1 MSTCEHCGTPFS
13 AGRGEE
19 RFCCKGCEFVWEL
32 IQDEGLERFYDLRRD
47 TPVRPARSLPFEAHD
62 FGWLETLVS
71 RTEAAAAPGEAVQ
84 ADFALEG
91 ISCVGCVWLVEKV
104 FMRRS
109 GALEAAAHPATGQL
123 RLGWSAQECDLPGFA
138 RELASFGYAL
148 SAARPGAGRGEAG
161 ALGARLGMCG
171 AFALNAMAFTLPSYL
186 GMPADFA
193 FARIFHLVTF
203 LSATLGMVVGGSYFI
218 RRAWQSA
225 RAGIVHI
232 DLPIALG
239 LILAFG
245 GSIAGWALKVPGL
258 LYFDFVAVFVF
269 LMLAGRFLQLGA
281 VEKNRHR
288 LQRHRPVPET
298 LTSPDRAEPLALAD
312 LGPGIRFEL
321 APGQSVPVAA
331 TLESSAAEF
340 SLEWISGEADPLTFR
355 AGRPLPA
362 GAIHL
367 GAEPVVLTAAET
379 WDNSLLARLT
389 TNERAAVRVPGL
401 ERLLRFYLLVVLV
414 VGGAGFGWWLHNG
427 SLAQALQVMISV
439 FVVSCPCALGVA
451 LPLADE
457 LSGSLMERAGVFIRE
472 SLVWARLRRVR
483 TLIFDK
489 TGTLTLERP
498 VLANPEVVAGL
509 PVAAKR
515 ALACLTTQSL
525 HPVSR
530 SLLESLGRHGQQLL
544 REEPTEEV
552 HDVPGAGRHFR
563 EVGASWSLGRP
574 GWSPGEGDSRG
585 QVPGHDAEL
594 RGDGEVVARFCFH
607 ESLRPDAVAA
617 LEQLS
622 QRGFRMIIL
631 SGDRPEKVAAAA
643 KLLGI
648 AEEDA
653 HASLSPL
660 DKQEWVRAI
669 DKQNT
674 LFLGDGANDSLAFNA
689 AWTTGTPVV
698 DRSLLESKADFYFL
712 GQGLRFLPRMLAL
725 ASKRQQVVRRA
736 FGFALG
742 YNLTV
747 IGVALSGHMS
757 PLLAAILM
765 PLSSIISLAIV
776 ASGLREGT
784 PRRPQAVQRRAK
796 APRPLSAATISSL
809 KR

>member
-1 MSTCEHCGTPFS
+1 VLREVAGGFIISKKMSTCEHCGTPFS
-13 AGRGEE
+13 AGREE
-19 RFCCKGCEFVWEL
+19 DRFCCKGCEFVHEL
-32 IQDEGLERFYDLRRD
+32 IQEEGLERFYDLRRD
-47 TPVRPARSLPFEAHD
+47 TPVRPARSVPFEAHD
-62 FGWLETLVS
+62 FGWLEAVVTQ
-71 RTEAAAAPGEAVQ
+71 TEAAAAGGDPVQ
-84 ADFALEG
+84 ADLALEG
-91 ISCVGCVWLVEKV
+91 VSCVGCVWLIEKL
-104 FMRRS
+104 FLRYR

-123 RLGWSAQECDLPGFA
+123 RLRWNAGECDLPGFA

-148 SAARPGAGRGEAG
+148 TAARPGTRRAEAG
-161 ALGARLGMCG
+161 DLGARLGLCG

-203 LSATLGMVVGGSYFI
+203 LSATLGMLVGGSYFI

-245 GSIAGWALKVPGL
+245 GSIVGWALDVAGL

-269 LMLAGRFLQLGA
+269 LMLAGRFLQQSA

-298 LTSPDRAEPLALAD
+298 MPSPDRAEPLALAD
-312 LGPGIRFEL
+312 LGPGVRFEL

-331 TLESSAAEF
+331 TLDSRAADF

-355 AGRPLPA
+355 PGRPLPA

-367 GAEPVVLTAAET
+367 GAEPVVLTAAES

-389 TNERAAVRVPGL
+389 NTERAAVRVPGL
-401 ERLLRFYLLVVLV
+401 ERLLRIYLLVVLV
-414 VGGAGFGWWLHNG
+414 IGVGGFGWWLSHG
-427 SLAQALQVMISV
+427 TLAEALQVMISV

-498 VLANPEVVAGL
+498 VLENPEAVTSL
-509 PVAAKR
+509 SAAATR
-515 ALACLTTQSL
+515 ALAVLTTQSL

-530 SLLESLGRHGQQLL
+530 SLLEALGRHGQQLL
-544 REEPTEEV
+544 RDEAAEEV
-552 HDVPGAGRHFR
+552 HDVAGAGRYVHAG
-563 EVGASWSLGRP
+563 GANWSLGRP
-574 GWSPGEGDSRG
+574 GWSPDGEAPRG
-585 QVPGHDAEL
+585 KAPGHDAEL
-594 RGDGEVVARFCFH
+594 RCDGQIVARFCFR

-617 LEQLS
+617 LEQLR

-648 AEEDA
+648 AADDA
-653 HASLSPL
+653 HASLSPV
-660 DKQEWVRAI
+660 DKQVMVKAI
-669 DKQNT
+669 DHENT
-674 LFLGDGANDSLAFNA
+674 LFLGDGANDSLAFNE

-712 GQGLRFLPRMLAL
+712 GQGLRFLPQMLAL
-725 ASKRQQVVRRA
+725 AIRRQRVVRRA
-736 FGFALG
+736 FGFALV
-742 YNLTV
+742 YNLSV
-747 IGVALSGHMS
+747 IGVALGGHMS

-765 PLSSIISLAIV
+765 PLSSLISLAIV
-776 ASGLREGT
+776 AGGLRERGG
-784 PRRPQAVQRRAK
+784 
-796 APRPLSAATISSL
+796 AAG
-809 KR
+809 